1 MKIKVYKNIRTGDQ
15 IIVTN
20 DNVTNINTDE
30 KFVLYRFRKETELFI
45 MSIIELKTD
54 WEQIKSY

>member
-20 DNVTNINTDE
+20 DNVVNRKTDE

-45 MSIIELKTD
+45 MPIIELKND
-54 WEQIKSY
+54 WEQITSY